1 MTERVS
7 WLRRTRLAADFASDA
22 ALARAISARGAT
34 VDQWGRNSRA
44 PSWRWIAPLAAA
56 LRLSPSEVVVGL
68 WEEAPGELCD
78 CGCGGDKV
86 FPSNPDARRLL
97 IHLPCVKCGRPRLLQ
112 QSDSHPRLCNAH
124 HQPVGERVARTTFSC
139 VGYDDHGVTRHARTC
154 RRKAQFTPGKIA
166 AHTKVQKR
174 RQGAQP
180 FFLGEATGTFRSR
193 ECATVARVLAL
204 MDQHIYAHT
213 KKRVRSPVGRVK
225 ALQVHVIGED
235 LSPVPAWEEIRPGF
249 AQAVRSEE
257 GRSRPRPG
265 RVMSQIDR
273 HTTSKAIIVAKWAN
287 GAPSGIAITLCLLP
301 NCRKVVLGECGE
313 GRSPT
318 WHLPC
323 QQEWSRTREM
333 RHWKSELVRGHK
345 RPQPLPAAEPW
356 RPVELE
362 NLRRDFAWA
371 IQHYLGDPERYSYRQ
386 IAERERFSF
395 STVRDAIKSITD
407 RLPEPAL
414 VPRVFRH
421 HIEFLLEAISART

>member
-7 WLRRTRLAADFASDA
+7 WLRRTRIAADFASDA
-22 ALARAISARGAT
+22 ALARAISAKGAT
-34 VDQWGRNSRA
+34 VDQWGRSSRT
-44 PSWRWIAPLAAA
+44 PSWCWIEPLASA

-68 WEEAPGELCD
+68 WEETPGDPCD
-78 CGCGGDKV
+78 CGCGGEKV
-86 FPSNPDARRLL
+86 FPLNPSARRLL
-97 IHLPCVKCGRPRLLQ
+97 IRLPCVKCGRPRLLQ

-124 HQPVGERVARTTFSC
+124 HQTVGERVARTTFSC
-139 VGYDDHGVTRHARTC
+139 VGYHDHGTIRHAHRC
-154 RRKAQFTPGKIA
+154 RREARFTPGEIS
-166 AHTKVQKR
+166 AHMKAEKG
-174 RQGAQP
+174 RQGPQP
-180 FFLGEATGTFRSR
+180 FFLREATGTFRSR
-193 ECATVARVLAL
+193 ECATAVRVLAM
-204 MDQHIYAHT
+204 MDQQLYEHT
-213 KKRVRSPVGRVK
+213 KKRVRSPAGRIK

-265 RVMSQIDR
+265 RVMSEIDR
-273 HTTSKAIIVAKWAN
+273 HTTSKAIIAAKWAT
-287 GAPSGIAITLCLLP
+287 GAPSSIAISLCLLP
-301 NCRKVVLGECGE
+301 DCRKVVLTGRQE

-323 QQEWSRTREM
+323 RQEWSRTREM

-356 RPVELE
+356 RPVELD

-371 IQHYLGDPERYSYRQ
+371 IQHYLGDPDRYSYRQ

-395 STVRDAIKSITD
+395 STVRDAIKGITD
-407 RLPEPAL
+407 RLPEPEL
-414 VPRVFRH
+414 VPRVFRQ